1 MDIWW
6 HSFNLSLVWSLMT
19 LSFHGAKGEHH
30 NNIRVGIIRT
40 LKGTLRGTLRVR
52 SYYLL
57 LEVGGLY
64 MFIIVILGGGHP
76 SQDHF
81 GAFQV
86 LNLKAHIGSWWVY
99 LSKGHRI
106 VCNYHDPL
114 SELGMTRFSFLPL
127 YCKQIQIM
135 LK

>member
-1 MDIWW
+1 
-6 HSFNLSLVWSLMT
+6 MT

-40 LKGTLRGTLRVR
+40 LRGTLRVR
-52 SYYLL
+52 SYCLL

-76 SQDHF
+76 SQDYF

-86 LNLKAHIGSWWVY
+86 LNLKAHIGSW
-99 LSKGHRI
+99 
-106 VCNYHDPL
+106 
-114 SELGMTRFSFLPL
+114 
-127 YCKQIQIM
+127 
-135 LK
+135 

>member
-1 MDIWW
+1 
-6 HSFNLSLVWSLMT
+6 MT

-64 MFIIVILGGGHP
+64 MFIIVILGGATH
-76 SQDHF
+76 
-81 GAFQV
+81 
-86 LNLKAHIGSWWVY
+86 LKTT
-99 LSKGHRI
+99 
-106 VCNYHDPL
+106 
-114 SELGMTRFSFLPL
+114 LGLFRCLT
-127 YCKQIQIM
+127 
-135 LK
+135 